1 MSQGSRSRLAVTF
14 FAGSLFGVLGG
25 VFLGALLGHRVI
37 AGTVHALAVLAR
49 RDKDELRFD
58 LLLQ

>member
-1 MSQGSRSRLAVTF
+1 MSQGSRARLAVTF
-14 FAGSLFGVLGG
+14 LAGSLFGALGG
-25 VFLGALLGHRVI
+25 VFLGALVGHRVI
-37 AGTVHALAVLAR
+37 AGTIHLFSVLAR

>member
-1 MSQGSRSRLAVTF
+1 MSQSSRSRLATTF
-14 FAGSLFGVLGG
+14 FVGSLFGALGG
-25 VFLGALLGHRVI
+25 IFLGAILGHRVI
-37 AGTVHALAVLAR
+37 AGTLHALALVSR